1 MVFAAEGL
9 RAVAAVPSSSKTI
22 PKDLTYT
29 GSDQNPEFG
38 IGASSNWL
46 LMKSSKIILN
56 YEL

>member
-29 GSDQNPEFG
+29 GSDQNPESR
-38 IGASSNWL
+38 IGDVVCGGRMRN
-46 LMKSSKIILN
+46 
-56 YEL
+56 